1 MFPNYAE
8 LCKQTAVLIWWV
20 VKIIWY
26 IAFTMIWCSLKVA
39 YMLIILSIWIG
50 LKVYCYNSSRQ
61 SPVTVTEDIRCKATT
76 ASVGVIPGTS
86 HDRRKCKGDIPVKVS
101 SSTSRNTSESWNSRI
116 SHNSRCDRP
125 TLVSSE
131 STVPNVSDRKAF
143 ETPSFSQ
150 QEKTN
155 RPSKKDNQV
164 YNQMSTDNPEK
175 SASIETTLQESC
187 QSIHTSIDR
196 PIATGSTAITC
207 PTKLSSYAVSESLS
221 ATSLSSSSSSYVV
234 VSCKQDAVMSAAAP
248 RGHSLSSTSAAGE
261 INPAIMSSVR
271 SSMSASI
278 NSPSNTTAN
287 GPKKSVPV
295 AASRNTSESSNSKI
309 SQNLRCDRP
318 TLVSTENTVPIV
330 SDRKTFETPSFS
342 QQEKTK
348 RPSKKDSQVYNQ
360 MSTDNPE
367 ESASIETT
375 RQGVCQSM
383 HTSIDRPIATG
394 STAITCPA
402 KLSSYAVSKSL
413 TATSSSSS
421 SSSYVVVSGK
431 QDAVMSA
438 AAPRGQSLSS
448 RSAAGEINLAIMSSV
463 RNSLSACT
471 SSPSN
476 TTASSPKKSVPVAAV
491 RTNANLQACGAVKSR
506 DTSKMAEH
514 KSTAATIAIESTCI
528 SATPASGGPTN
539 HDARAKRLDSVDKCA
554 KSDGNVCTSSSP
566 LQSSDNTSS
575 NGQPDCDTSI
585 ADTSHSSAPSVA
597 STDTTQTEERARF
610 PLSEEYKFRL
620 VCDICFKPKTEQMT
634 GVGVHGCRQDMLAVK
649 EVGTSQWRWIRQRKP
664 YINFRGDYAMCI
676 KRRDGR
682 PNICYSGCTYAHCDA
697 ERRLWN
703 LEKKSAFS
711 ISEFITANQTSAPI
725 CDVKSLLDKY
735 PVSRLSFSHF

>member
-26 IAFTMIWCSLKVA
+26 IAFAFTMIWCSLEVA
-39 YMLIILSIWIG
+39 CMLIILSVWIG
-50 LKVYCYNSSRQ
+50 LKVYCYISSRQ
-61 SPVTVTEDIRCKATT
+61 SPVTVTEDICCKATT
-76 ASVGVIPGTS
+76 ASADVVPGTS
-86 HDRRKCKGDIPVKVS
+86 RDKRKCKGRGKGDVPVKVS
-101 SSTSRNTSESWNSRI
+101 SSTSRNTSKSSNSRI
-116 SHNSRCDRP
+116 SHNLRCDRP
-125 TLVSSE
+125 TLVSTE
-131 STVPNVSDRKAF
+131 NTVPNVSDRKAF
-143 ETPSFSQ
+143 ETPSFTQ

-164 YNQMSTDNPEK
+164 CNHISTDNPEK
-175 SASIETTLQESC
+175 SASIETTRQEVC

-196 PIATGSTAITC
+196 PIATGSTAITS
-207 PTKLSSYAVSESLS
+207 PKKLSSYAVSESLS
-221 ATSLSSSSSSYVV
+221 AT
-234 VSCKQDAVMSAAAP
+234 
-248 RGHSLSSTSAAGE
+248 
-261 INPAIMSSVR
+261 
-271 SSMSASI
+271 
-278 NSPSNTTAN
+278 
-287 GPKKSVPV
+287 
-295 AASRNTSESSNSKI
+295 
-309 SQNLRCDRP
+309 
-318 TLVSTENTVPIV
+318 
-330 SDRKTFETPSFS
+330 
-342 QQEKTK
+342 
-348 RPSKKDSQVYNQ
+348 
-360 MSTDNPE
+360 
-367 ESASIETT
+367 
-375 RQGVCQSM
+375 
-383 HTSIDRPIATG
+383 
-394 STAITCPA
+394 
-402 KLSSYAVSKSL
+402 
-413 TATSSSSS
+413 SSSS

-438 AAPRGQSLSS
+438 AAPRGHSLSS
-448 RSAAGEINLAIMSSV
+448 TSAAGEKNPAIMSSV

-491 RTNANLQACGAVKSR
+491 RTNANLPACGAVKSR

-735 PVSRLSFSHF
+735 PVSRMSFSHF